1 MNDGYGKLVS
11 RFPHH
16 SLTMVLPIVLT
27 LFPSL
32 HEYVWLASMSHTH
45 LRCPRGLP

>member
-27 LFPSL
+27 LFPYH
-32 HEYVWLASMSHTH
+32 HEYVLHALMNPTH
-45 LRCPRGLP
+45 LRYPRGLP